1 MSKLKLVYVQL
12 QEVHIPYNPDKIRTT
27 DELVLSNLDK
37 LCKVR
42 RVFDGEIK
50 KVFFIIQNRY
60 AADDG
65 CSAFLLLRS
74 SAHTVVR
81 ASDYG
86 IDNGYL
92 SNYEDELLIMCH
104 VESEEG
110 VKKIE
115 EIAMVDRV
123 DCVQMGPLDLSAS
136 MGYLWDPRQ
145 KKVKEVLRTAEKGV
159 LRTMEKGGGA
169 FLSGF
174 AMPHDRPEEMRL
186 RWYHMISRAVDI
198 GLFRSA
204 RVEDV

>member
-1 MSKLKLVYVQL
+1 MSKLKLAYVQL
-12 QEVHIPYNPDKIRTT
+12 QEAHIPYNPDKIRTA

-50 KVFFIIQNRY
+50 KVFFIVQNRY

-65 CSAFLLLRS
+65 CSAFRLLQS

-81 ASDYG
+81 ASDYV

-92 SNYEDELLIMCH
+92 SNYEDELL
-104 VESEEG
+104 ESEEG

-123 DCVQMGPLDLSAS
+123 DCVQMGPLDLNAS
-136 MGYLWDPRQ
+136 MGYLWDPRH

-159 LRTMEKGGGA
+159 LKTMEKGGGA
-169 FLSGF
+169 FLSVLQC
-174 AMPHDRPEEMRL
+174 R
-186 RWYHMISRAVDI
+186 MIGQR
-198 GLFRSA
+198 R
-204 RVEDV
+204 